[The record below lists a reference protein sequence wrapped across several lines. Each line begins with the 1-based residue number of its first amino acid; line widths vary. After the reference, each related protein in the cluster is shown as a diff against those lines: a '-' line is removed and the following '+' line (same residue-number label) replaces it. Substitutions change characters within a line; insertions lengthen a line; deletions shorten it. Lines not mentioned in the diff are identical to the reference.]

1 VKSILS
7 LPIVKQ
13 QKNPLCCLL
22 LPKTNITILLSGIST
37 RVSASQDHAAAKEAL
52 NMEENSREI
61 GIEYSRGA
69 YDGKVCL
76 QQAGHLILYLC
87 IYMLGSRHI
96 NVLLVIRVGT
106 LSLSLSFSSVEARSG

>member
-1 VKSILS
+1 VKSVLS
-7 LPIVKQ
+7 LLIVEQ
-13 QKNPLCCLL
+13 QNPLCCLL

-37 RVSASQDHAAAKEAL
+37 RGSASQDHAAAKEAL
-52 NMEENSREI
+52 NMEENSRKI

-76 QQAGHLILYLC
+76 QQADISFYISAFIC
-87 IYMLGSRHI
+87 WDPRHI

-106 LSLSLSFSSVEARSG
+106 LSLSSVGARSG